1 MRLRKPPFFADI
13 LYDGRTQPAVYHYLV
28 QREGSNEILHWHQE
42 STEERAVKAAKKEL
56 QRLAREHK
64 AAG

>member
-1 MRLRKPPFFADI
+1 MRIRKQGFFADI
-13 LYDGRTQPAVYHYLV
+13 LYDGRSQPAVYHYIV
-28 QREGSNEILHWHQE
+28 QREGSKEILHWNQE
-42 STEERAVKAAKKEL
+42 SSEERAIKAARKEL